1 MNIKVGWPS
10 GLGAELQPLLGGFNS
25 YSDLQRWEYSS
36 TGLEWWPPKPQVI
49 GSSPIAPANYLIIK
63 LSLNEII
70 FNTLFYLFD
79 ILFDYDSSAID

>member
-1 MNIKVGWPS
+1 VFDSHP
-10 GLGAELQPLLGGFNS
+10 
-25 YSDLQRWEYSS
+25 DLQRWEYSS
-36 TGLEWWPPKPQVI
+36 NGLEWWSPKPQVI

-79 ILFDYDSSAID
+79 ILFDYDSSDID